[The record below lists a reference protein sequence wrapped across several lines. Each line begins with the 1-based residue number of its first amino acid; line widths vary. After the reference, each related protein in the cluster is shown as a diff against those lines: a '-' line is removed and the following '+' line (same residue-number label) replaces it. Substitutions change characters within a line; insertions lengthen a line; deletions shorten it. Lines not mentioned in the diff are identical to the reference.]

1 MKTVLLAAAAAITLG
16 LSSALAETPT
26 FPNTFFTEFPGVI
39 AKPATGSATVATTTQ
54 TPDGLPV
61 QLYPSKS
68 SSGTWLYR
76 PEGGP
81 TDR

>member
-1 MKTVLLAAAAAITLG
+1 MKTMLLAAAATITLG

-26 FPNTFFTEFPGVI
+26 FPNTFFTQLPGVI
-39 AKPATGSATVATTTQ
+39 AKPDMGSAPAATTTQ
-54 TPDGLPV
+54 TPSGRPV

-68 SSGTWLYR
+68 TSGTWPYR

>member
-16 LSSALAETPT
+16 LSAAYAETPT
-26 FPNTFFTEFPGVI
+26 FPNTFFTQLPGVI
-39 AKPATGSATVATTTQ
+39 AKPATGSATATTQ

-68 SSGTWLYR
+68 TSGTWSHR

>member
-1 MKTVLLAAAAAITLG
+1 MKTVLLASAAAITLG
-16 LSSALAETPT
+16 LSSAHAESPT
-26 FPNTFFTEFPGVI
+26 FPNTFFNELPGVI
-39 AKPATGSATVATTTQ
+39 AKPATGSATATAQ
-54 TPDGLPV
+54 TPDGQPV

-68 SSGTWLYR
+68 TSGTWPDR

>member
-1 MKTVLLAAAAAITLG
+1 MKTVLLAAAAAITFG
-16 LSSALAETPT
+16 LSSVHAETPT

-39 AKPATGSATVATTTQ
+39 AKPATGSATATTQ
-54 TPDGLPV
+54 TPDSQPV

-68 SSGTWLYR
+68 TSGTWPYR